1 MVKSLINLKKL
12 FESEIL
18 RFHVLKES
26 EKNINCFI
34 LNKLFVLMQVFFSN
48 LFLALNHFSLF
59 QISFDLIQF
68 QTLFSVSLIL
78 CCERVSKGRSRM

>member
-34 LNKLFVLMQVFFSN
+34 LNKLFILMQVFFSN
-48 LFLALNHFSLF
+48 LFLALNSLF
-59 QISFDLIQF
+59 FVSNLI
-68 QTLFSVSLIL
+68 
-78 CCERVSKGRSRM
+78 

>member
-48 LFLALNHFSLF
+48 LFLALNSLF
-59 QISFDLIQF
+59 FVSNLI
-68 QTLFSVSLIL
+68 
-78 CCERVSKGRSRM
+78 

>member
-26 EKNINCFI
+26 EKNTNCFI

-48 LFLALNHFSLF
+48 LFLALNSLF
-59 QISFDLIQF
+59 FVSNLI
-68 QTLFSVSLIL
+68 
-78 CCERVSKGRSRM
+78 

>member
-18 RFHVLKES
+18 RFRVLKES
-26 EKNINCFI
+26 EKNIYCFI

-48 LFLALNHFSLF
+48 LFLALNSLF
-59 QISFDLIQF
+59 FVSNLI
-68 QTLFSVSLIL
+68 
-78 CCERVSKGRSRM
+78 

>member
-26 EKNINCFI
+26 EKNINCFL

-48 LFLALNHFSLF
+48 LFLALNSLF
-59 QISFDLIQF
+59 FVSNLI
-68 QTLFSVSLIL
+68 
-78 CCERVSKGRSRM
+78 

>member
-26 EKNINCFI
+26 EKNINGFI

-48 LFLALNHFSLF
+48 LFLALNSLF
-59 QISFDLIQF
+59 FVSNLI
-68 QTLFSVSLIL
+68 
-78 CCERVSKGRSRM
+78 

>member
-18 RFHVLKES
+18 HFHVLKES

-48 LFLALNHFSLF
+48 LFLALNSLF
-59 QISFDLIQF
+59 FVSNLI
-68 QTLFSVSLIL
+68 
-78 CCERVSKGRSRM
+78 

>member
-48 LFLALNHFSLF
+48 LFFSFKFTFLCFKSHLISSSFRPFF
-59 QISFDLIQF
+59 QFP
-68 QTLFSVSLIL
+68 
-78 CCERVSKGRSRM
+78 

>member
-1 MVKSLINLKKL
+1 MVKSLIKLKKL

-48 LFLALNHFSLF
+48 LFLALNSLF
-59 QISFDLIQF
+59 FVSNLI
-68 QTLFSVSLIL
+68 
-78 CCERVSKGRSRM
+78 

>member
-34 LNKLFVLMQVFFSN
+34 LNKLFVLMKVFFSN
-48 LFLALNHFSLF
+48 LFLALNSLF
-59 QISFDLIQF
+59 FVSNLI
-68 QTLFSVSLIL
+68 
-78 CCERVSKGRSRM
+78 

>member
-26 EKNINCFI
+26 EKKH
-34 LNKLFVLMQVFFSN
+34 KLFYF
-48 LFLALNHFSLF
+48 
-59 QISFDLIQF
+59 
-68 QTLFSVSLIL
+68 
-78 CCERVSKGRSRM
+78 K